1 MYRTRLRKTLTAL
14 QIRNKTLSRRL
25 IQTFSLLILFSLFGL
40 PLLYLRIL
48 PVFKAHRIY
57 RTDKQTQIYLM
68 YSLSKVKTLLSSCC
82 LSTDSPRSR
91 SSSGKISRVNS
102 VSLISRTNHPGRM
115 SEARL
120 STSPCKECRREAF
133 RLRYSLSSFSSR
145 IRRKSAFPAAAFGA

>member
-48 PVFKAHRIY
+48 LVFKAHRIY

-68 YSLSKVKTLLSSCC
+68 CSLSKVKTLLSSC
-82 LSTDSPRSR
+82 LSTDSPRIR

>member
-1 MYRTRLRKTLTAL
+1 MYRTRLRKTRTAS
-14 QIRNKTLSRRL
+14 QIRNKTLSRQL
-25 IQTFSLLILFSLFGL
+25 IQTFSLFGL
-40 PLLYLRIL
+40 HLLYPKVL

-57 RTDKQTQIYLM
+57 RTDKQTQIYLV
-68 YSLSKVKTLLSSCC
+68 YSLSKVKTLLNSSC

-91 SSSGKISRVNS
+91 SSSGK
-102 VSLISRTNHPGRM
+102 VSLISRTNHPVRI